1 MNDTLYEKDFYTWV
15 RNQSDLLSQ
24 KQFDQ
29 LDLVHLVEE
38 LKDLG
43 NWHYDQLEARLI
55 QLIAHLL
62 KWRVQ
67 HWRRSNSWRASI
79 KVQRTS
85 INKLLKRNP
94 GLKSRLNEAFTESWT
109 EARDLAVV
117 ETDLPEDH
125 FPDTCPFS
133 LGEVMSL
140 DFWPET

>member
-24 KQFDQ
+24 RQFDQ
-29 LDLVHLVEE
+29 LDVIHLVEE
-38 LKDLG
+38 LRDLG
-43 NWHYDQLEARLI
+43 NRHYDQLESRLI

-67 HWRRSNSWRASI
+67 YWRRSNSWRASI

-125 FPDTCPFS
+125 FPDTCPFG
-133 LGEVMSL
+133 LEEIMNP